1 MFVTPDRAGNAPRT
15 GRAPRDRQ
23 YPSDHDTITAFRC
36 QNRPAFEAALPDI
49 LPMARQAGL
58 LRVGTVSLDG
68 TNIDANV
75 SNIRPQTLPRELAR
89 RETIKANLYTAC
101 D

>member
-1 MFVTPDRAGNAPRT
+1 
-15 GRAPRDRQ
+15 
-23 YPSDHDTITAFRC
+23 
-36 QNRPAFEAALPDI
+36 
-49 LPMARQAGL
+49 MARQAGL
-58 LRVGTVSLDG
+58 LWVGTVSLDG
-68 TNIDANV
+68 INIDANV